1 MFKVNNENT
10 RTTYD
15 VVLVS
20 LLLALNIISY
30 FLVFVLLTLNEKI
43 LAGIGLN
50 LHITDFNDTFEI
62 EAIFWDW
69 GYLEAILF

>member
-30 FLVFVLLTLNEKI
+30 FLVFVLLTLNE
-43 LAGIGLN
+43 
-50 LHITDFNDTFEI
+50 
-62 EAIFWDW
+62 
-69 GYLEAILF
+69 

>member
-30 FLVFVLLTLNEKI
+30 FLVFVLLTLNEQI

-50 LHITDFNDTFEI
+50 LHITDFNGTFEI
-62 EAIFWDW
+62 EAIF
-69 GYLEAILF
+69 

>member
-1 MFKVNNENT
+1 MFKFNNENT

-62 EAIFWDW
+62 EAIF
-69 GYLEAILF
+69 

>member
-62 EAIFWDW
+62 EAIF
-69 GYLEAILF
+69 

>member
-30 FLVFVLLTLNEKI
+30 FLVFVLLTLNEQI

-62 EAIFWDW
+62 EAIF
-69 GYLEAILF
+69 

>member
-30 FLVFVLLTLNEKI
+30 FLVFVSLTLNEKI

-62 EAIFWDW
+62 EAIF
-69 GYLEAILF
+69 